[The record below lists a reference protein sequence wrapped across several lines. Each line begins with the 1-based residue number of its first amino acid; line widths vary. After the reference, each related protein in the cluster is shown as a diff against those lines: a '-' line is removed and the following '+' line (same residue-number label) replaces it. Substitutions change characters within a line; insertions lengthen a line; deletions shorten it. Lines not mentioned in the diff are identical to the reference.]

1 MGVLADGRDYLSSAE
16 AIRAAEAEAGFE
28 NPNGVCMLGLA
39 NWLAAHRPTA
49 EPAVAGEAEC
59 RRRRTSVSRV
69 RENLTHGSMGGGR
82 NLASVGSARATLA
95 PPAYP
100 TLTEE

>member
-1 MGVLADGRDYLSSAE
+1 MGVHADGRDYLSSAE

-82 NLASVGSARATLA
+82 ESGVSRLSPRDAGASRL
-95 PPAYP
+95 PD
-100 TLTEE
+100 LD